1 MDDNGINGLSEDELR
16 DIVAH
21 STLAEA
27 AKKIGISQYE
37 ISKLRVRFGVASL
50 GRGSGYPVST
60 LCWHCKNSTNGIVCP
75 WARDYSPVPGWT
87 AESTLVKCR
96 GGDNN
101 EPYFYSSMCVTKCP
115 LFCEDERDPARRIRA
130 ANAFGS
136 DIAGLRLTREERIRR
151 GEEDTDYENH

>member
-1 MDDNGINGLSEDELR
+1 MDDNSINGLSEDELR

-27 AKKIGISQYE
+27 SKKIGISQHG
-37 ISKLRVRFGVASL
+37 ISKLRVRFGMASY

-60 LCWHCKNSTNGIVCP
+60 LCWHCKNSTNGAICP

-87 AESTLVKCR
+87 AEPSMVKCR

-101 EPYFYSSMCVTKCP
+101 DPYFYSSMCVTKCP
-115 LFCEDERDPARRIRA
+115 LFDEDERDPVRRIRSH
-130 ANAFGS
+130 NPLGS
-136 DIAGLRLTREERIRR
+136 DFTGLRLTREERIRR
-151 GEEDTDYENH
+151 GEEDIDYENY